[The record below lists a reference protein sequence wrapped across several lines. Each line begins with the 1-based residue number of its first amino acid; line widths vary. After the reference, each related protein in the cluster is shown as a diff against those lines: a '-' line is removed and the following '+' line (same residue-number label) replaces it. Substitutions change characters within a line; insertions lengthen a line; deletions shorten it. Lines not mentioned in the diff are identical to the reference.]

1 MFVICKRSLWTVE
14 ESVSLALGDDGG
26 VGNLTFAVTT
36 VVLFCPGISLPF
48 RVWGE

>member
-1 MFVICKRSLWTVE
+1 MFVICKRSLWTAD
-14 ESVSLALGDDGG
+14 ESVSLALGENGD

-48 RVWGE
+48 GV